1 VTAIGYTSGDPRK
14 VSRTGDTMT
23 GDLELLGAAD
33 LTVADDVAVGDDQTI
48 GGDLA
53 VTGNARVDGVLTV
66 PYTSTDLNVAQMLTI
81 GASSAILSGGEFTPN
96 ADPTKIDIAAFTGLI
111 VDYNS
116 SAPLSPTNP
125 LLTFVS
131 VPAQIGLSLTGPLS
145 QTTTWWLCDST
156 GTIVQQAPN
165 PTPTQRRTHLTLG
178 ATAQFGGFIFIDQTL
193 PVIPSQVGNQL
204 ADLMDALRPFSYS
217 GNQITANGANL
228 TVNKDAG
235 TMFARAFSQVPS
247 YLDPHNAVLAAQSPV
262 SCRRATATTVLA
274 PLQTL
279 IDVANYDPGGLGV
292 ITPVGFGANTT
303 TNFRVWGFASSTPA
317 DQLAVQYGQNTY
329 SSLANAVNGLGSGNF
344 IPNPLFVDGTVLGW
358 ISVIRTA
365 TDLSNPAQA
374 TFTHSGK
381 FAHP

>member
-1 VTAIGYTSGDPRK
+1 VLRAPTRGPQPTSEGAFVTATGYTSGDPRK

-33 LTVADDVAVGDDQTI
+33 LTVADDAEI
-48 GGDLA
+48 GGTLTTVINGTELDVGLLLA
-53 VTGNARVDGVLTV
+53 MGL
-66 PYTSTDLNVAQMLTI
+66 
-81 GASSAILSGGEFTPN
+81 SSAVLSGGEFTPN
-96 ADPTKIDIAAFTGLI
+96 ADPTKVDIAAFTGVI

-125 LLTFVS
+125 LVTLVN

-235 TMFARAFSQVPS
+235 TMFARAFSQVPT

-292 ITPVGFGANTT
+292 ITPVGGGANTT
-303 TNFRVWGFASSTPA
+303 TNFRVWGFASNAPA
-317 DQLAVQYGQNTY
+317 DQLAIQYGQNTY

-358 ISVIRTA
+358 ISAIRTA

-374 TFTHSGK
+374 VFTHAGK